1 MDRIYDIVLI
11 ITCLSLGSICGF
23 VLGLI
28 YSKEKEELLEATY
41 YMIMSAFPEELEGFF
56 SIISEMP

>member
-28 YSKEKEELLEATY
+28 YSKENEN
-41 YMIMSAFPEELEGFF
+41 G
-56 SIISEMP
+56 